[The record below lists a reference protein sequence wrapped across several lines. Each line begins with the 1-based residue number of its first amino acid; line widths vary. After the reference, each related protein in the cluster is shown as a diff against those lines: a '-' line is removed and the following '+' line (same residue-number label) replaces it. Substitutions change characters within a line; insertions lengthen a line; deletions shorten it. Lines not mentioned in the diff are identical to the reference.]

1 MSDKTQGPDL
11 SGLPTVV
18 AQVKKNWAPQI
29 IWIIPII
36 AVLVGLGLAYKAVVE
51 RGPTITISFKS
62 GDGLEA
68 GKTNVKFKEVN
79 IGLVKTVILSED
91 HQQVIATIQLNK
103 DAADFLKDDTR
114 FWIVRPRIS
123 ASGVSGL
130 STLLDGPFIAADLG
144 KSNEKQDHFIA
155 LEIPP
160 ILTAGTPGRGFILK
174 APTLGSLGIGTPIY
188 FRRLTVGEVVAFDLD
203 KDGKEVAVKIF
214 IHAPYDQYVTT
225 NTRFWNASGVDV
237 SLNANG
243 IQLQTE
249 SLVAVIAGGIAF
261 EAPQRKESNPLQVS
275 ENDTNI
281 NNALTVKA
289 NSTPTPTPEPSTL
302 ERATADTEFP
312 LFPTRILAM
321 KQPDSV
327 VVPFVIH
334 FKQSVRG
341 LSVGAPVEFRGVN
354 IGEVASIDTAI
365 DPLTFEI
372 VQPVEIYLYPE
383 RLRARSIVDGT
394 IVPFPKTKAEQL
406 RRIQFL
412 VEKGLRAQLRTGSLL
427 TGQQYVGIDFFPNAP
442 KYAFNTKRYP
452 LELRA
457 VPGAFDDIEKSV
469 ADVIKNTNKLVKQLD
484 NEVIPELNQAL
495 KNINAIT
502 ASDSPLQTDM
512 RDSLREVSKAANS
525 IKSLSDMLD
534 QQPQSLLFGKPTE
547 ESKP

>member
-1 MSDKTQGPDL
+1 MSDKTQESEL
-11 SGLPTVV
+11 TGLPSV
-18 AQVKKNWAPQI
+18 ATQVKKSWAPQI
-29 IWIIPII
+29 IWIVPII

-51 RGPTITISFKS
+51 RGPTITINFKS

-68 GKTNVKFKEVN
+68 GKTKVKYKEVN

-103 DAADFLKDDTR
+103 DAADFLKEDTR

-144 KSNEKQDHFIA
+144 KSNEKRDHFAA

-160 ILTAGTPGRGFILK
+160 ILTAGTPGREFVLK

-225 NTRFWNASGVDV
+225 NTRFWNASGVDFN
-237 SLNANG
+237 LNANG
-243 IQLQTE
+243 IQVQTE
-249 SLVAVIAGGIAF
+249 SLVAVIGGGIAF
-261 EAPQRKESNPLQVS
+261 EAPQRKE
-275 ENDTNI
+275 
-281 NNALTVKA
+281 NNSHQMLSSANEADKSLTVKT
-289 NSTPTPTPEPSTL
+289 TPTPASDPVSS
-302 ERATADTEFP
+302 ERAAADTEFP
-312 LFPTRILAM
+312 LFPTRLLAM

-327 VVPFVIH
+327 VIPFVIN

-365 DPLTFEI
+365 DPLTFDI
-372 VQPVEIYLYPE
+372 VQPVEVYLYPE

-394 IVPFPKTKAEQL
+394 MVPFPKTKPEQL

-412 VEKGLRAQLRTGSLL
+412 IGKGLRAQLRTGSLL
-427 TGQQYVGIDFFPNAP
+427 TGQKYVEIDFFPNAP
-442 KYAFNTKRYP
+442 KYALNTKQYP
-452 LELRA
+452 LELRE
-457 VPGAFDDIEKSV
+457 VSGALDDIEKSV
-469 ADVIKNTNKLVKQLD
+469 ADVIKNTDKLVRQLD
-484 NEVIPELNQAL
+484 AEVIPELNQAL

-512 RDSLREVSKAANS
+512 RDSLREVSKAASS
-525 IKSLSDMLD
+525 IKALSNMLD
-534 QQPQSLLFGKPTE
+534 QQPQSLIFGKPPE